1 MALRRNFYKTVTVA
15 AAVAASAVL
24 SLPAAATEISGGTV
38 KIGVLND
45 QSGPYVDLAGP
56 GSVLA
61 AQMAVDDFGGEVLGA
76 PIEILSADH
85 QNKPD
90 VGSSIVRRWFDADG
104 VDAVADVPTSSVAL
118 AVQELVRS
126 SNKVFLISGA
136 ASETLTGTAC
146 SPNSIQTADD
156 TYALTHGTVEAAVS
170 AGAKKWFFIT
180 ADYSF
185 GHTIENAA
193 RTIIE
198 ANGGEVVGS
207 VSHPQNTTDFAQ
219 YILQAQA
226 SGAQAIGLANAG
238 NDTVG
243 TILQAAEFGVVDGG
257 QQLVGMIM
265 FSSDIKSLGL
275 EAAQGL
281 LLTEGFYWGM
291 SPEAQKFSDRFIEQ
305 FKLMPTRE
313 QATTYAT
320 VTHYLKAI
328 QAAGTD
334 DSEAVMAKMKEMPV
348 TYFGQTGTIR
358 EDGRFLHDLTLY
370 EVKSPKDS
378 KNEWDFYNKVADIPA
393 DVAFKPMSEGGCP
406 FISK

>member
-1 MALRRNFYKTVTVA
+1 MMTAVIATA
-15 AAVAASAVL
+15 AAMFA
-24 SLPAAATEISGGTV
+24 LPAAAEISGGAV

-61 AQMAVDDFGGEVLGA
+61 AKMAAEDFGGKVLGA

-90 VGSSIVRRWFDADG
+90 VGSSVVRRWFDTDG

-126 SNKVFLISGA
+126 SDKVFLISGA
-136 ASETLTGTAC
+136 ATEVLTGKSC
-146 SPNSIQTADD
+146 SPNSIQTSDD
-156 TYALTHGTVEAAVS
+156 TYALTNGTVEAAVR

-180 ADYSF
+180 ADYAF
-185 GHTIENAA
+185 GHTIEQAG
-193 RTIIE
+193 RKIVE
-198 ANGGEVVGS
+198 ASGGQVVGS
-207 VSHPQNTTDFAQ
+207 VTHPQNTTDFAQ
-219 YILQAQA
+219 YLLQAQS

-238 NDTVG
+238 SDTVG
-243 TILQAAEFGVVDGG
+243 TILQAAEFGLVSGG
-257 QQLVGMIM
+257 QQLVGMIL
-265 FSSDIKSLGL
+265 FSSEIKSLGL

-291 SPEAQKFSDRFIEQ
+291 SPEAQKFADRFLER
-305 FKLMPTRE
+305 FKSMPTRE

-320 VTHYLKAI
+320 VMHYLKAI

-334 DSEAVMAKMKEMPV
+334 ESKTVVAKMKELPMS
-348 TYFGQTGTIR
+348 YFGQTGKIR

-370 EVKSPKDS
+370 KVKSPSES
-378 KNEWDFYNKVADIPA
+378 KNEWDFYTKVADIPA

-406 FISK
+406 FVSK

>member
-1 MALRRNFYKTVTVA
+1 MAMKPRARNKTIAALFATVA
-15 AAVAASAVL
+15 IMF
-24 SLPAAATEISGGTV
+24 SLPAAAEISGGAV

-45 QSGPYVDLAGP
+45 QSGPYVDLAGS

-61 AQMAVDDFGGEVLGA
+61 AKMAAEDFGGKVLGA
-76 PIEILSADH
+76 TVEILSADH

-136 ASETLTGTAC
+136 ATEVLTGASC

-156 TYALTHGTVEAAVS
+156 TYALTHGTVEATVR

-180 ADYSF
+180 ADYAF
-185 GHTIENAA
+185 GHTIEQAG
-193 RTIIE
+193 RKIVE
-198 ANGGEVVGS
+198 ANGGQVMGS
-207 VSHPQNTTDFAQ
+207 VTHPQNTTDFAQ
-219 YILQAQA
+219 YLLQAKA

-243 TILQAAEFGVVDGG
+243 TILQAAEFGLVDGG

-275 EAAQGL
+275 EASQGL

-291 SPEAQKFSDRFIEQ
+291 SPEAQKFADRFLER
-305 FKLMPTRE
+305 FKSMPTRE

-334 DSEAVMAKMKEMPV
+334 ESKAVVTKMKELPMD
-348 TYFGQTGTIR
+348 YFGQTGTIR
-358 EDGRFLHDLTLY
+358 PDGRFMHDLTLY
-370 EVKSPKDS
+370 KVKSPSES
-378 KNEWDFYNKVADIPA
+378 KNEWDFYSKVADIPA
-393 DVAFKPMSEGGCP
+393 DRAFKPMSEGGCP
-406 FISK
+406 FAAK